1 MSEQVT
7 EHPFRNWGA
16 WAVLTGALALTLV
29 FAQMVGPSLQPGP
42 SAATQVG
49 EIAGEIKR
57 SAWRSF
63 FGLENPK
70 PEPEP
75 VAIWTYLAFAAPIL
89 GIIAVVLSLV
99 SGVLRENWRY
109 SVYGACLGVAAI
121 LFQYLWW
128 LALLIAGVLLLV
140 AIIENIGEIFSF

>member
-1 MSEQVT
+1 MSEQVAA
-7 EHPFRNWGA
+7 HPFRKWGP

-49 EIAGEIKR
+49 AIAGELKR
-57 SAWRSF
+57 LAWRTF
-63 FGLENPK
+63 LGLSSLK

-75 VAIWTYLAFAAPIL
+75 VTVWTYLAFAAPLL
-89 GIIAVVLSLV
+89 GIVAVLLSLV

-109 SVYGACLGVAAI
+109 SVYGACLGAAAI
-121 LFQYLWW
+121 LFQYFWW
-128 LALLIAGVLLLV
+128 LALLIAGVLLLI

>member
-1 MSEQVT
+1 M
-7 EHPFRNWGA
+7 
-16 WAVLTGALALTLV
+16 LTGALALTLV

-49 EIAGEIKR
+49 EIAGELKR
-57 SAWRSF
+57 SAWRTF
-63 FGLENPK
+63 LGLSSPK

-75 VAIWTYLAFAAPIL
+75 VTVWTYLAFAAPLL
-89 GIIAVVLSLV
+89 GIVAVLLSLV

-109 SVYGACLGVAAI
+109 SVYGACLGAAAI
-121 LFQYLWW
+121 LFQYFWW
-128 LALLIAGVLLLV
+128 LALLIAGVLLLI